1 VFVIQGLV
9 FDIWRLINPW
19 TGMARALSL
28 ESSAL
33 FNLPKRMGYWP
44 AVLFFFFFQLF
55 LLADIAPSD
64 PDRLATFVLG
74 YWLFTFGGIVLFGA
88 DQWLNR
94 VECFTV
100 MFRLIGSLRV
110 LQTENEY
117 RMGVPGWSSIAT
129 APLDAS
135 RAVLCLMILISGS
148 FDGLHETFWWLGK
161 IGINPLEFPGRS
173 AVVWSSSLGLLCANI
188 LGVSIYGSAI
198 WVGLVLVREFGNV
211 KNIRFMDAFNTFAVT
226 ILPIALGYH
235 FAHYFISFIVQVQYL
250 AATIA
255 DPLAK
260 GWNLF
265 GLGRL
270 TVTVGFLKSME
281 SVRQIL
287 LTIVFVIISSHVLS
301 VIMAHRLAAR
311 FCDTRWGLILIQC
324 GLSLLMIIYT
334 IFGLWLLSTPRGA

>member
-1 VFVIQGLV
+1 
-9 FDIWRLINPW
+9 
-19 TGMARALSL
+19 M
-28 ESSAL
+28 
-33 FNLPKRMGYWP
+33 
-44 AVLFFFFFQLF
+44 
-55 LLADIAPSD
+55 
-64 PDRLATFVLG
+64 
-74 YWLFTFGGIVLFGA
+74 
-88 DQWLNR
+88 
-94 VECFTV
+94 
-100 MFRLIGSLRV
+100 
-110 LQTENEY
+110 
-117 RMGVPGWSSIAT
+117 
-129 APLDAS
+129 
-135 RAVLCLMILISGS
+135 
-148 FDGLHETFWWLGK
+148 
-161 IGINPLEFPGRS
+161 
-173 AVVWSSSLGLLCANI
+173 VWSSSLGLLCANI
-188 LGVSIYGSAI
+188 LGVCIYGSAI

-311 FCDTRWGLILIQC
+311 FCDTRRGLILVQC